1 MSFIANATVFAAQ
14 LMGAEGHE
22 IPYDDKGYT
31 TEHPILPPYKEM
43 VIGSLASIIVFVMI
57 YKFAGP
63 VIKKSFTDRTA
74 GFQKRI
80 DDSTQAKAD
89 AETEAANIR
98 RAKGDIDEERAR
110 LYAEADAQAEALL
123 ADGRA
128 RLEVEIAELESR
140 ADADV
145 NAAAGRGSDELRAE
159 IARHAGVAVDRI
171 VNGTLDDAA
180 QQELIEGFI
189 SRVGARQGVAS

>member
-1 MSFIANATVFAAQ
+1 MSFVATATVLAGK
-14 LMGAEGHE
+14 LLGAEGHDA
-22 IPYDDKGYT
+22 PFDDKGYT
-31 TEHPILPPYKEM
+31 TENPILPPYKEM
-43 VIGSLASIIVFVMI
+43 VIGSIASIIVFVLI

-63 VIKKSFTDRTA
+63 IIKKSFTDRTA
-74 GFQKRI
+74 GIQKRI
-80 DDSTQAKAD
+80 DDSAQAKAD
-89 AETEAANIR
+89 AETEAASIR

-110 LYAEADAQAEALL
+110 LYADADAQAAALL

-128 RLEVEIAELESR
+128 RLEVEVAELESR

-145 NAAAGRGSDELRAE
+145 SAAAGRGSDELRAE

-171 VNGTLDDAA
+171 VDNTLDDAA